1 MGLIWLT
8 ENSTTFQRTDLGVYN
23 QDVSIPGASSGTTS
37 FVADPVAAI
46 QPVGRSDQVGELF
59 APNAVSSIADYLAKP
74 YQVFQGSFTVVDSI
88 GAILYVAD
96 TFTYY
101 TNVLKINK
109 LRGFY
114 GLRATL
120 CVRLDLNGTPY
131 HAGRLRLCYYPC
143 YTENQR
149 KGSAHIQNVISL
161 SQLPGVDIEANET
174 SVLLRIPYVATTHFI
189 ELSAVPIDW
198 GRIFVSVISPLRTGP
213 DNQQQI
219 NYRVWTWMEDVELF
233 GQTVTAVTQGP
244 KRQRR
249 QAPSDVESKPVST
262 FFSELSSFAGKIT
275 GIPII
280 GAYAGTVAWASA
292 ALSGAASAFGWSK
305 PTETSAL
312 SRVYHNPAQVFPNFN
327 ATDPGIPMS
336 LDSSAK
342 LKAID
347 DFSPDGH
354 DEMSI
359 SFIKNQYS
367 YLDFFLFSTTN
378 PAGAQIYTRSLTP
391 VDFQNVVSPTEVY
404 KTPVSYLAEVFRF
417 YRGGIDWML
426 KSAKTGFHRGQIA
439 VTYVPGP
446 CATTIT
452 LDDTSFAYREIYDL
466 STGNIIKVET
476 PWMIPLD
483 YLRTDTA
490 FGRIFVHVVTP
501 LQAPETVGTD
511 VYFSVYVKGANDLEF
526 AGPVEPRYIPCFTQ
540 GPDGPRV
547 DKTQEEAVNQPIGG
561 VPVHPLGLVASQN
574 AMSEIVL
581 SISSLLKRHVHFGA
595 PVSSASLMTRFYP
608 WVLDAEYT
616 VASTNAFRSKYQS
629 YLLSPFAFMRGS
641 VRLSTKTADTFVAEP
656 TLAERLR
663 DMNAYTSYGA
673 GDPVF
678 TAVPVQPAP
687 TTGTRG
693 CLAYTHSSRENGV
706 LSVQVPYQ
714 CTTRVTP
721 IRYHKDLTDVPEYNA
736 PMPKITIS
744 TPSGTGG
751 FTRAFGDDFQALFFV
766 GIPRLAVRAD

>member
-1 MGLIWLT
+1 MGLNWLT

-23 QDVSIPGASSGTTS
+23 QDVSTPGVSSGTTS
-37 FVADPVAAI
+37 FVADPVSAI
-46 QPVGRSDQVGELF
+46 QPVGQTSQVTELF

-74 YQVFQGSFTVVDSI
+74 FQVFQGAFTVVDPI
-88 GAILYVAD
+88 GAILYSSD
-96 TFTYY
+96 TFSYY
-101 TNVLKINK
+101 TNAMKINK

-114 GLRATL
+114 GLRSTL

-143 YTENQR
+143 YSQNPR
-149 KGSAHIQNVISL
+149 KGSAHIQNVISI

-174 SVLLRIPYVATTHFI
+174 SVLLRIPYVAPLHFI
-189 ELSAVPIDW
+189 ELTSPPVDW
-198 GRIFVSVISPLRTGP
+198 GRVFVSAISPLRTGP

-219 NYRVWTWMEDVELF
+219 DFRVWTWMEDVELF

-244 KRQRR
+244 KRQARK
-249 QAPSDVESKPVST
+249 APSDAESKPVST
-262 FFSELSSFAGKIT
+262 FFSELSTFAGRIT
-275 GIPII
+275 SIPLI
-280 GAYAGTVAWASA
+280 GAYAGTVSWASA

-305 PTETSAL
+305 PTESSTL
-312 SRVYHNPAQVFPNFN
+312 TRVYHNPAQVFPNFN

-342 LKAID
+342 LRAIE

-367 YLDFFLFSTTN
+367 YLDFFLFSTVE
-378 PAGAQIYTRSLTP
+378 PAGAQLYSRALHP
-391 VDFQNVVSPTEVY
+391 VEFQNVVSPTEIY
-404 KTPVSYLAEVFRF
+404 KTPISYLAEVFRF
-417 YRGGIDWML
+417 YRGGVDWMF
-426 KSAKTGFHRGQIA
+426 KAAKTGFHRGQIA
-439 VTYVPGP
+439 ITFVPGP
-446 CATTIT
+446 CATNIS

-466 STGNIIKVET
+466 ASGNIIKVET

-483 YLRTDTA
+483 YLRTDTP

-501 LQAPETVGTD
+501 LQAPETVGTA

-547 DKTQEEAVNQPIGG
+547 DTTGNAVNHPVGG
-561 VPVHPLGLVASQN
+561 VSVHPLGLTASQN

-595 PVSSASLMTRFYP
+595 PVVGTSTLTRIYP

-616 VASTNAFRSKYQS
+616 VASTNSFRTKYQS
-629 YLLSPFAFMRGS
+629 FLLSPFAFMRGS
-641 VRLSTKTADTFVAEP
+641 VRIATKLDNVQTFEP
-656 TLAERLR
+656 NLAERSR
-663 DMNAYTSYGA
+663 DQLAYTSYSSS
-673 GDPVF
+673 DPVF

-687 TTGTRG
+687 TSGSRG
-693 CLAYTHSSRENGV
+693 YLAYTHSSRENGV

-721 IRYHKDLTDVPEYNA
+721 IRYHKDITDVPEYNA
-736 PMPKITIS
+736 PMPKLTIT
-744 TPSGTGG
+744 TPSGAGG

-766 GIPRLAVRAD
+766 GIPRMAVRAD

>member
-23 QDVSIPGASSGTTS
+23 QDVSTPGASSGTTS
-37 FVADPVAAI
+37 FVAGAVSAVQA
-46 QPVGRSDQVGELF
+46 VGQTSQVSELF
-59 APNAVSSIADYLAKP
+59 APNAVSSISDYLAKP
-74 YQVFQGSFTVVDSI
+74 FQVFQGAFTVVDPI
-88 GAILYVAD
+88 GTVLYSSD
-96 TFTYY
+96 TFSYY
-101 TNVLKINK
+101 TNAMKINK

-114 GLRATL
+114 GLRSTL
-120 CVRLDLNGTPY
+120 CIRLDLNGTPY

-143 YTENQR
+143 YSQNPR
-149 KGSAHIQNVISL
+149 KGSAHIQNVISI

-174 SVLLRIPYVATTHFI
+174 SVLLRIPYVAPLHFI
-189 ELSAVPIDW
+189 ELTSPPVDW
-198 GRIFVSVISPLRTGP
+198 GRVFVSVVSPLRTGP

-219 NYRVWTWMEDVELF
+219 DYRVWTWMEDVELF

-244 KRQRR
+244 KRQVRK
-249 QAPSDVESKPVST
+249 APSDAESKPVST
-262 FFSELSSFAGKIT
+262 FFSELSNFAGRIT
-275 GIPII
+275 SIPVI
-280 GAYAGTVAWASA
+280 GAYAGTVSWASA

-305 PTETSAL
+305 PTESSTIA
-312 SRVYHNPAQVFPNFN
+312 RVYHNPAQVFPNFN

-342 LKAID
+342 LRAIE
-347 DFSPDGH
+347 DFSPDGC
-354 DEMSI
+354 DEMSV

-367 YLDFFLFSTTN
+367 YLDFFLFSTVD
-378 PAGAQIYTRSLTP
+378 PAGAQIYSRALHP
-391 VDFQNVVSPTEVY
+391 VEFQNVVSATEIY
-404 KTPVSYLAEVFRF
+404 KTPISYLAEVFRF
-417 YRGGIDWML
+417 YRGGVDWMF
-426 KSAKTGFHRGQIA
+426 KAAKTGFHRGQIA
-439 VTYVPGP
+439 ITFVPGP
-446 CATTIT
+446 CATNIS
-452 LDDTSFAYREIYDL
+452 LDDTAFAYREIYDL
-466 STGNIIKVET
+466 ASGNIIKVET

-483 YLRTDTA
+483 YLRTDTP
-490 FGRIFVHVVTP
+490 FGRIFVHIVTP
-501 LQAPETVGTD
+501 LQAPETVGTA

-547 DKTQEEAVNQPIGG
+547 DTTGHAVNQPVGG
-561 VPVHPLGLVASQN
+561 VPVHPLGLTAAQN

-595 PVSSASLMTRFYP
+595 PVVGTSTMTRVYP

-616 VASTNAFRSKYQS
+616 VASTNSFRSKYQS

-641 VRLSTKTADTFVAEP
+641 VRFSTKVDNVQTIEP
-656 TLAERLR
+656 NLAERSR
-663 DMNAYTSYGA
+663 DLIAYTSYGSS
-673 GDPVF
+673 DPVF

-687 TTGTRG
+687 TSGSRG
-693 CLAYTHSSRENGV
+693 YLAYTHSSRETGV

-721 IRYHKDLTDVPEYNA
+721 IRYHKDLTDIPEYNA
-736 PMPKITIS
+736 PMPKLTIT
-744 TPSGTGG
+744 TPSGAAG